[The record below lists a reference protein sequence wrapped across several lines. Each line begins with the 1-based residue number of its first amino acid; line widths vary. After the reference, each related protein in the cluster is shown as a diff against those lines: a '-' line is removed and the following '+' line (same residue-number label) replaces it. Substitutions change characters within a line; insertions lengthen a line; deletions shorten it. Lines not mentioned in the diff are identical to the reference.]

1 MLMVRAEPDE
11 ASNPERDR
19 LFHQPVRRPRT
30 YLTTET
36 GTTIMTAAAL
46 SSGAL
51 NSATVAVPVDA
62 ASKAEHVPYRWRN
75 LLTLTGV
82 TIVDNTE
89 AGLTSTLFPSIA
101 RALALTNADL
111 GVLAALGK
119 IAGVPAGP
127 AWVWLASRIG
137 RRRALVATTLTG
149 GAFGIAAGFS
159 QNFLQLLIFN
169 SLLAACIIGGSPIAN
184 AVLADSFA
192 DRDRGKAAG
201 YFYGVVSLV
210 ASVIGPIIALFT
222 GLTDGWRYGM
232 WTIGSICIVAGLLVA
247 VVFKD
252 PGVGASEKQLA
263 DLSEAARVKSRVTV
277 QSVVSLFGI
286 PTFSVMMLSR
296 LLSGHLL
303 INIFGIQFLVTERGF
318 SNAVAASVLLPFG
331 LGYFA
336 ATVAGG
342 WLLVALDR
350 VLPYRGRVVYI
361 QLAQGNNIAVY
372 GLFWAI
378 LGAGQGFNPPVNR
391 PIVAAVVLPELRGQA
406 FAIWLTIFETIGWAL
421 FSLGAGQLASA
432 LGIQAVFLGVLVVLM
447 LVNAAVLGGLY
458 FTYPRDVERVET
470 ALKLR
475 RLQALARA

>member
-111 GVLAALGK
+111 GV
-119 IAGVPAGP
+119 PAGP

-210 ASVIGPIIALFT
+210 ASLIGP
-222 GLTDGWRYGM
+222 
-232 WTIGSICIVAGLLVA
+232 
-247 VVFKD
+247 
-252 PGVGASEKQLA
+252 
-263 DLSEAARVKSRVTV
+263 
-277 QSVVSLFGI
+277 
-286 PTFSVMMLSR
+286 
-296 LLSGHLL
+296 
-303 INIFGIQFLVTERGF
+303 
-318 SNAVAASVLLPFG
+318 
-331 LGYFA
+331 
-336 ATVAGG
+336 
-342 WLLVALDR
+342 
-350 VLPYRGRVVYI
+350 
-361 QLAQGNNIAVY
+361 
-372 GLFWAI
+372 
-378 LGAGQGFNPPVNR
+378 
-391 PIVAAVVLPELRGQA
+391 
-406 FAIWLTIFETIGWAL
+406 
-421 FSLGAGQLASA
+421 
-432 LGIQAVFLGVLVVLM
+432 
-447 LVNAAVLGGLY
+447 
-458 FTYPRDVERVET
+458 
-470 ALKLR
+470 
-475 RLQALARA
+475 